1 VDSLPA
7 GSRTVQGQDIVRF
20 CQSRVFRL
28 PHFFFSFSF
37 PVLTGDMSHGSSG
50 AIFHRA
56 KYSMLMFCAITMSDG
71 NMPLLVK
78 KLTAYPRVD
87 DQMAVRHGVI
97 DKRDVSG
104 VSRKM

>member
-1 VDSLPA
+1 
-7 GSRTVQGQDIVRF
+7 
-20 CQSRVFRL
+20 
-28 PHFFFSFSF
+28 
-37 PVLTGDMSHGSSG
+37 
-50 AIFHRA
+50 
-56 KYSMLMFCAITMSDG
+56 MSDG
-71 NMPLLVK
+71 NMPLLVR